1 MTRNDLTALVRTI
14 AEAAARC
21 VGAEPR
27 HTNGH
32 VGIHGPYF
40 SARRQSVELAARAGD
55 WRVKGSAVGS
65 TVQTANPALNAAA
78 VLALRERLTAQAEER
93 RRLLAADEAA
103 LRVLDAEARLYDAA
117 TVNEAVGALVD
128 DADGA
133 LADRVRRCVGRR
145 CSCDGHPTPP
155 AGGPWTTDEVR
166 RGAAEAGEASR
177 LLDACDAILRRCGGS
192 GGGWRPD
199 HCTSCNGTGDVW
211 ERRAKGGEP

>member
-1 MTRNDLTALVRTI
+1 MTRDDLSALMRDI

-21 VGAEPR
+21 VGADPLRTEP
-27 HTNGH
+27 H

-103 LRVLDAEARLYDAA
+103 LRVLDKTARLLAADEAALRTLDETARLYDAA
-117 TVNEAVGALVD
+117 TVGEVMRGAMR
-128 DADGA
+128 DAA
-133 LADRVRRCVGRR
+133 LEYLRAEGNV
-145 CSCDGHPTPP
+145 
-155 AGGPWTTDEVR
+155 GPWTRREVD
-166 RGAAEAGEASR
+166 GVMGLAA
-177 LLDACDAILRRCGGS
+177 ACDAILRR
-192 GGGWRPD
+192 
-199 HCTSCNGTGDVW
+199 
-211 ERRAKGGEP
+211 RAGGEP